1 MWVRSQDKYCLV
13 DVKNFSIVGGYS
25 CDDCYS
31 YSNKELKYEIVGISE
46 DGKQWSLGVY
56 NTKEK
61 AIYVLD
67 ELQIRIAKSE
77 TGVYQ
82 MPYE

>member
-25 CDDCYS
+25 YDDY

-61 AIYVLD
+61 VIYVLD
-67 ELQIRIAKSE
+67 ELQSSVAKSE

-82 MPYE
+82 MPDE